1 MKRIGPILVLFALA
15 CGDSDV
21 VGGGGSNAGPGGSS
35 SGSGITVTHIE
46 EGSGPSPTATDVVL
60 VHYHGTFPDGR
71 VFDSS
76 VDRGQPAQFP
86 LNRVIPC
93 WTQGVQQMNVG
104 GKAQLVCPPES
115 AYGAQ
120 GAGPIPPN
128 STLHFDVELL
138 GIQ

>member
-1 MKRIGPILVLFALA
+1 MQRLLLLAPILALA
-15 CGDSDV
+15 CGSSEV
-21 VGGGGSNAGPGGSS
+21 VGQTAPA
-35 SGSGITVTHIE
+35 SGITVTHIE
-46 EGSGPSPTATDVVL
+46 EGTGPSPAATDVVV
-60 VHYHGTFPDGR
+60 VHYHGTFPDGQ

-76 VDRGQPAQFP
+76 VDRGEPARFT

-93 WTQGVQQMNVG
+93 WTAAVQQMKVG

-120 GAGPIPPN
+120 GGGPIPPN
-128 STLHFDVELL
+128 ATLHFDVELL

>member
-1 MKRIGPILVLFALA
+1 MKRIGPIVVLLALA
-15 CGDSDV
+15 CGDAQV
-21 VGGGGSNAGPGGSS
+21 VGGSASDAGPGGTS
-35 SGSGITVTHIE
+35 SGPGITVTHIE
-46 EGSGPSPTATDVVL
+46 EGSGPSPAATDVVL

-93 WTQGVQQMNVG
+93 WTEGVQQMNVG

-120 GAGPIPPN
+120 GGGPIPPN
-128 STLHFDVELL
+128 ATLHFDVELL